1 MDNEFITELENRG
14 VDVKTALARFMGNV
28 NIYKKFLLRFPADEN
43 FKKIKAAIDTRD
55 KDAAFMA
62 AHTVKGVAANLG
74 LDPLSHKVEELV
86 EIFRGVDKYPD
97 DPKIEPLYEEAE
109 KIYDEICDIID
120 RYS

>member
-1 MDNEFITELENRG
+1 MDNEFIAELENRG
-14 VDVKTALARFMGNV
+14 VDVKTALARFMG
-28 NIYKKFLLRFPADEN
+28 
-43 FKKIKAAIDTRD
+43 

-86 EIFRGVDKYPD
+86 EIFRGVDKYPE

-109 KIYDEICDIID
+109 KIYDEICDIIS
-120 RYS
+120 RYSR